1 MSSAS
6 WPNWVFGQPQ
16 EMTRQ
21 RNSVSAEFFNS
32 PEVIP
37 TDCVALIREA
47 IQNSLDQRIDKSLP
61 ARIVISMSGD
71 EHALPTAEAG
81 KYFSDLSRHLNALDV
96 DTKVFETPCNYLVF
110 EDFQTTGLRGD
121 PTTVKES
128 NEPNDF
134 MYFFRVEGRSNK
146 QENKE
151 RGKWGIGKYVFPM
164 SSSINTFFG
173 FSIRENESFKEG
185 NGLLFG
191 QSTLDYHSV
200 ENEEYESDGWW
211 GDQEAPGKMVTPL
224 TSSASVDE
232 FISDWNLTRQNGETG
247 LSLVIPY
254 LRQPDKWELEE
265 VVRAVIED
273 YFSPILRKQLI
284 VTVRNIDGDSF
295 ELDDSSIH
303 AIVSSVFTDEKAKA
317 NIEAS
322 LEALL
327 WAADNEGEVLA
338 TNFPG
343 APAWSMSDAFDV
355 ENLSALRTIFDRDG
369 RIKVRIPVSV
379 VQDSD
384 PTNPV
389 ETHFDLLLMSEH
401 ENVRHVPVFIRSG
414 LMVKQASD
422 ARIPGIRSFALI
434 DETALSSFLGNAEG
448 PAHITWSQETKAF
461 KGKYKYGPSW
471 LNFIKASPV
480 RLLEKLRGDDAESDT
495 GIAEEYF
502 PISGGGHG
510 RGGGGGRGS
519 GPGIPG
525 PPPPPK
531 KIPIAH
537 VNKIQGG
544 FSISIDSEISD
555 PPQLNVRVA
564 FDVRRGNPFTKWMS
578 EDFSFDAASAI
589 TISSKGC
596 HVSGLGNLLEVSEID
611 PSQFQLHV
619 TGFDSKRD
627 LHLDV
632 EEVEN

>member
-1 MSSAS
+1 MSPTN
-6 WPNWVFGQPQ
+6 WPDWVFGQPQ

-47 IQNSLDQRIDKSLP
+47 IQNSLDQRIDKSKP
-61 ARIVISMSGD
+61 ARIVISMSGNNK
-71 EHALPTAEAG
+71 ALAPGAAS
-81 KYFSDLSRHLNALDV
+81 KYFSGLSCHLNALEV
-96 DTKVFETPCNYLVF
+96 NSKVFDSPCNFLVF

-128 NEPNDF
+128 GEPNDF

-173 FSIRENESFKEG
+173 YSIRQNESFQEG

-200 ENEEYESDGWW
+200 GEDEYESDGWW
-211 GDQEAPGKMVTPL
+211 GLQEAPGKMVTPI
-224 TSSASVDE
+224 TAGREVSE
-232 FISDWNLTRQNGETG
+232 FISDWSLTRKPGETG

-254 LRQPDKWELEE
+254 LRQPEKWELEE

-284 VTVRNIDGDSF
+284 VTVRNIDGNSYD
-295 ELDDSSIH
+295 LDDTSIH
-303 AIVSSVFTDEKAKA
+303 RIVSEVFVDDVSKA

-327 WAADNEGEVLA
+327 WAAA
-338 TNFPG
+338 TPGYELETKFSG
-343 APAWSMSDAFDV
+343 APGWSNADAFDV
-355 ENLSALRTIFDRDG
+355 ENLSVLRTAFERDG

-379 VQDSD
+379 IPEND
-384 PTNPV
+384 PAQGV
-389 ETHFDLLLMSEH
+389 VTHYDLLLMTEH
-401 ENVRHVPVFIRSG
+401 ENVRHMPVFIRSG

-422 ARIPGIRSFALI
+422 SRIPSIRSFALI
-434 DETALSSFLGNAEG
+434 DELALSSFLGNAEG

-461 KGKYKYGPSW
+461 KAKYKYGPTW
-471 LNFIKASPV
+471 LSFIKASPV
-480 RLLEKLRGDDAESDT
+480 KLLEKLRGDDAESDT

-502 PISGGGHG
+502 PIPHG
-510 RGGGGGRGS
+510 KRGGT
-519 GPGIPG
+519 
-525 PPPPPK
+525 PPK
-531 KIPIAH
+531 PPVAKKPPVARIAST
-537 VNKIQGG
+537 QGG
-544 FSISIDSEISD
+544 FSVLVDEERSVI
-555 PPQLNVRVA
+555 QGMRVRAA
-564 FDVRRGNPFTKWMS
+564 FDIRRGNPFGKWMS
-578 EDFSFDAASAI
+578 DDFSFDGDPTI
-589 TISSKGC
+589 TIQSAGC
-596 HVSGLGNLLEVSEID
+596 TIKGLGNVIEITD
-611 PSQFQLHV
+611 VVPNDFVLKV
-619 TGFDSKRD
+619 TGFDPNRD
-627 LHLDV
+627 LRV
-632 EEVEN
+632 EVESLNEGGI

>member
-1 MSSAS
+1 MSSAI

-16 EMTRQ
+16 EMSRQ
-21 RNSVSAEFFNS
+21 RNSVSAEFFNN
-32 PEVIP
+32 PADIP
-37 TDCVALIREA
+37 TDCIALIREA
-47 IQNSLDQRIDKSLP
+47 IQNSLDQRIDKELP
-61 ARIVISMSGD
+61 ARIVISISGD
-71 EHALPTAEAG
+71 QHALSNDVAG
-81 KYFSDLSRHLNALDV
+81 KYFSALSNHLEALEL
-96 DTKVFETPCNYLVF
+96 DTKVLNKPCNYLVF

-128 NEPNDF
+128 DEPNDF

-173 FSIRENESFKEG
+173 YSIRQNDSFREG

-200 ENEEYESDGWW
+200 GDEEYESDGWW
-211 GDQEAPGKMVTPL
+211 GHQEAPGKMVTPL
-224 TSSASVDE
+224 TSTSALSD
-232 FISDWNLTRQNGETG
+232 FITDWNLTRQPGETG

-254 LRQPDKWELEE
+254 LRQPDKWELHE
-265 VVRAVIED
+265 VVRAVIEE

-284 VTVRNIDGDSF
+284 VTVRNLDGETY

-303 AIVSSVFTDEKAKA
+303 SIVSEVFTEESSRA

-322 LEALL
+322 LAALM
-327 WAADNEGEVLA
+327 WAANAQSETLV

-343 APAWSMSDAFDV
+343 APAWTNSDAFDS
-355 ENLSALRTIFDRDG
+355 ENLSAMRAIFERDSQ
-369 RIKVRIPVSV
+369 IKVRVPVTV
-379 VQDSD
+379 IIDSD
-384 PTNPV
+384 PLKPV
-389 ETHFDLLLMSEH
+389 ETFYDILLMSEH

-422 ARIPGIRSFALI
+422 ARIPGVRSFALI
-434 DETALSSFLGNAEG
+434 DEPALSSFLGNAEG

-461 KGKYKYGPSW
+461 KGKYKYGPTW

-502 PISGGGHG
+502 PMPGGSHG
-510 RGGGGGRGS
+510 RGGSGGGG
-519 GPGIPG
+519 GGGKPG
-525 PPPPPK
+525 PPPLPK
-531 KIPIAH
+531 KKPIAH
-537 VNKIQGG
+537 INKIQGG
-544 FSISIDSEISD
+544 FSITVDPEISN
-555 PPQLNVRVA
+555 PPQLKIRVA
-564 FDVRRGNPFTKWMS
+564 FDVRRGNPFAKWMP
-578 EDFSFDAASAI
+578 EDFTFDASSDLAISAQ
-589 TISSKGC
+589 GC
-596 HVSGLGNLLEVSEID
+596 QVSGLGNLLEVTDID
-611 PSQFQLHV
+611 NSQFQLHV
-619 TGFDSKRD
+619 TGFDPKRD

-632 EEVEN
+632 EEVES